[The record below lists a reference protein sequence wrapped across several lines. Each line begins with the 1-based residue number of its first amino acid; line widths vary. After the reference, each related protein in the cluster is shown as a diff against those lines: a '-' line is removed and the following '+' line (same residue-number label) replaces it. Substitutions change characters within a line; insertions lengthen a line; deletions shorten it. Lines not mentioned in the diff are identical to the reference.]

1 MTFVS
6 IQRIQV
12 LAKFKN
18 FECYLTIEGMNQEA
32 LQAMNLKVG
41 GGHLPTADKPLEL
54 FFGNQVQNMFYA
66 PRGNIAE

>member
-1 MTFVS
+1 
-6 IQRIQV
+6 
-12 LAKFKN
+12 
-18 FECYLTIEGMNQEA
+18 
-32 LQAMNLKVG
+32 MNLKVG